1 VTVTCF
7 FGLRRRV
14 LNALKEEAF
23 SHQIVGK
30 KKKNKNKEK
39 VKKCG
44 NRVSVSSK
52 RRSLRGPTGS

>member
-30 KKKNKNKEK
+30 KKKKNKEK
-39 VKKCG
+39 VKKMW
-44 NRVSVSSK
+44 K
-52 RRSLRGPTGS
+52 